1 MLGLRFDSRHHGQ
14 HCGAVEARR
23 QRHVG
28 QARLAL
34 GQGTGLVERDHLDA
48 LQGLEGLTLAEEH
61 AHLGTTPG
69 ADHDR
74 RWRGQTHGAGAGN
87 DEDGDGVDQAKGQ
100 GRIRPEDQ
108 PDGEGQDGKR
118 HDDGNEPHRHAVDQ
132 RLDRQLAALRG
143 FDHADDLSQHRGL
156 AHRRRPETERAGLV
170 YCAAG
175 HGAARCLLDRHGLAR
190 DHAFVDPACA
200 RRHLAVDR
208 HPLARADL
216 DDIARADFGDRHF
229 DQAAIAKDTGGLG
242 LKSDQPLDRL

>member
-1 MLGLRFDSRHHGQ
+1 M
-14 HCGAVEARR
+14 
-23 QRHVG
+23 
-28 QARLAL
+28 
-34 GQGTGLVERDHLDA
+34 
-48 LQGLEGLTLAEEH
+48 
-61 AHLGTTPG
+61 
-69 ADHDR
+69 
-74 RWRGQTHGAGAGN
+74 
-87 DEDGDGVDQAKGQ
+87 
-100 GRIRPEDQ
+100 
-108 PDGEGQDGKR
+108 
-118 HDDGNEPHRHAVDQ
+118 
-132 RLDRQLAALRG
+132 RG
-143 FDHADDLSQHRGL
+143 FDHADDLSQHRSL
-156 AHRRRPETERAGLV
+156 AHRRRPETEGAGLV